1 MPRLAEKW
9 VRSAD
14 GKTYTVTLRP
24 AKFHDGTP
32 VTAEDVKFSY
42 EFYLHPQYL

>member
-1 MPRLAEKW
+1 M
-9 VRSAD
+9 RSAD

-24 AKFHDGTP
+24 AKFQDGKP

-42 EFYLHPQYL
+42 EFYLHPKFPVTSPGAG